1 MSQQTLSVIGIVI
14 IAVAIIIYFFNKKLS
29 EIMEKNKPD
38 SSLMEWL
45 KTMQSTV
52 ENTQKTVNEA
62 IGTGNKNITD
72 TLMKH
77 TTMLNQR
84 LDKAAEV
91 IGNLQKEAGKF
102 SEVSNSMKSLQ
113 DFLQSPK
120 LRGNIGEFVL
130 NDLLSQSFPKGQFF
144 LQYSFHHGEKADAVL
159 KTDAGLLC
167 IDSKF
172 PMENFQKMV
181 KGESEAL
188 RVSAQKEFV
197 RDVKKHIDDIAKKY
211 ILPEEGT
218 MDFAL
223 MYIPSEPVY
232 YEIVNTMDLTEHA
245 RQKRVYPVS
254 PTTMYAHLQ
263 IILRSLEG
271 KEFEKKSKEVLANL
285 RAIQQESGKFG
296 DMLSVLN
303 RHITN
308 AYNVMSNTMSGFT
321 QLSSKIQRIQ
331 SPTETVI
338 EEKLIS

>member
-1 MSQQTLSVIGIVI
+1 MNQQIFFIISLISAVIVI
-14 IAVAIIIYFFNKKLS
+14 IYFLNKKLT
-29 EIMEKNKPD
+29 ELGEKSKVD
-38 SSLMEWL
+38 ASLLEWL
-45 KTMQSTV
+45 KTMQSSV

-62 IGTGNKNITD
+62 IGTSNKNITD

-91 IGNLQKEAGKF
+91 IGNLQKEAGQF
-102 SEVSNSMKSLQ
+102 SEISRSMKSLQ

-172 PMENFQKMV
+172 PMENYQKLV
-181 KGESEAL
+181 KGETELL
-188 RVSAQKEFV
+188 RQTAQKEFV

-232 YEIVNTMDLTEHA
+232 YEIVNTMELTEHA

-271 KEFEKKSKEVLANL
+271 KEFEKKSKEVLTNL
-285 RAIQQESGKFG
+285 RAIQQETSRFSEG
-296 DMLSVLN
+296 LNVLN
-303 RHITN
+303 RHINN
-308 AYNVMSNTMSGFT
+308 AYNSMSSVMSGFT
-321 QLSSKIQRIQ
+321 LLGQKIQRVQQ
-331 SPTETVI
+331 SEETE
-338 EEKLIS
+338 KSQLPL